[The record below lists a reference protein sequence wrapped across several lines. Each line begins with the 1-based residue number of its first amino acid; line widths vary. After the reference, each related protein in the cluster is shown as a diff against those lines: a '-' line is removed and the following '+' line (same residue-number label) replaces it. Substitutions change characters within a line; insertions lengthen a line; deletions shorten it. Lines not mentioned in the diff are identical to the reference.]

1 MIPGE
6 YANIDK
12 DIPGNGGIDWNVSGT
27 LRPTYPWWRGAV
39 SESVF
44 MLGAER
50 NGDVVI
56 GASYAPHFAH
66 LNGSQ
71 WKPDLICES
80 SRRLGGSS
88 C

>member
-56 GASYAPHFAH
+56 GASYAPLFAH

-80 SRRLGGSS
+80 SRRLSGSS